1 MSITP
6 ARLSSITFTTVLLI
20 ATAQLSFHYP
30 LLPEKLA
37 THFDAAGRAN
47 GWMSKDG
54 FFVFHVALLCV
65 FGAVFELL
73 PRWLGHIPNSLINL
87 PHKDYR
93 LAPERR
99 AASLADVADAM
110 DFLGA
115 LTLVF
120 FVIMGE
126 LTLRANLLPE
136 PRLGG
141 EIWWLLGGYGVALL
155 LWIIRLLRRFP
166 RPPAA

>member
-1 MSITP
+1 M
-6 ARLSSITFTTVLLI
+6 LLI
-20 ATAQLSFHYP
+20 TALQVASYAP
-30 LLPEKLA
+30 RLPEKLA

-47 GWMSKDG
+47 GWMSKEG
-54 FFVFHVALLCV
+54 FFVFHVALLGL
-65 FGAVFELL
+65 FGAVFGLL
-73 PRWLGHIPNSLINL
+73 PRWLGRIPNSLINL
-87 PHKDYR
+87 PHKNYW

-110 DFLGA
+110 AFLGA

-120 FVIMGE
+120 LAIIGE

-141 EIWWLLGGYGVALL
+141 EIWWLLGGYGVVLV

-166 RPPAA
+166 RPPVA

>member
-1 MSITP
+1 MKAGPKHFSV
-6 ARLSSITFTTVLLI
+6 ALVATVLLV
-20 ATAQLSFHYP
+20 TALQIGSYYP
-30 LLPEKLA
+30 RLPERLA
-37 THFDAAGRAN
+37 THFDGSGRAN

-73 PRWLGHIPNSLINL
+73 PRWLGRIPNSLINL
-87 PHKDYR
+87 PHKKYW

-110 DFLGA
+110 AFLGA
-115 LTLVF
+115 LTLIF
-120 FVIMGE
+120 FAIIGE

-141 EIWWLLGGYGVALL
+141 EIWWLLGGYGVVLIV
-155 LWIIRLLRRFP
+155 WIIRLLRRF
-166 RPPAA
+166 RCPPPV